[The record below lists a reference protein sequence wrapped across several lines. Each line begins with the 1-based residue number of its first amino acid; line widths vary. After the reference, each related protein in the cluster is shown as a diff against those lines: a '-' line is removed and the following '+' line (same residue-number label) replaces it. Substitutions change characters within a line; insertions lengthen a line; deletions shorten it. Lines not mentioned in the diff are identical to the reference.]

1 MTTSRR
7 FHLAPGFARLIGRE
21 HPSSPVVEGH
31 FPDQSDRRSF
41 VRLEGEGCTLVL
53 QDRDAGGE
61 YEEERSEVSR
71 AQGEIL
77 LDVCAGKAIYE
88 RIPFHGS
95 AGLTLEVTRFV
106 APMLAAFITVYID
119 DEQEGA
125 RFRAPLWFGPELAED
140 ESCEPRDIALGR
152 RPKPFDAP
160 VHNAALEA
168 LIDHLDA
175 RTGRGGHNRGLDD
188 PLMGTL
194 RRLMRAPDQL
204 ASARKPK
211 SAEPK
216 PAEARSGE
224 PVARMVA
231 SDDDQ
236 VFEGAAAEAPAPRAE
251 RAKGG

>member
-1 MTTSRR
+1 MSLSRR

-21 HPSSPVVEGH
+21 HPASPVVEGH

-53 QDRDAGGE
+53 EDRTHNGD

-95 AGLTLEVTRFV
+95 SGMSLEVTRFV
-106 APMLAAFITVYID
+106 APMLAAFIEVRFADTS
-119 DEQEGA
+119 EAES
-125 RFRAPLWFGPELAED
+125 FRAPLWFGPELAPE
-140 ESCEPRDIALGR
+140 ESCEPRAIALGR
-152 RPKPFDAP
+152 RPKTVDTTIQ
-160 VHNAALEA
+160 NAALEA

-175 RTGRGGHNRGLDD
+175 RSGRGGGARGLDD

-194 RRLMRAPDQL
+194 RRLMRAPEQV
-204 ASARKPK
+204 ATARQGKAK
-211 SAEPK
+211 AV
-216 PAEARSGE
+216 PAQGRNEGG
-224 PVARMVA
+224 
-231 SDDDQ
+231 DDDQ
-236 VFEGAAAEAPAPRAE
+236 VFEAAAAAASR
-251 RAKGG
+251 GTSGVQG